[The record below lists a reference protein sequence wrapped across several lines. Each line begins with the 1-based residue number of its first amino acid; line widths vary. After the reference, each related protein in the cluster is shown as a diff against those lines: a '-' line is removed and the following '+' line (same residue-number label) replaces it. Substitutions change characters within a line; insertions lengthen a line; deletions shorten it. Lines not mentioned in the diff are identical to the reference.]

1 MADESTPHRHCAA
14 FTAGGQPCGAGP
26 QRDRAFCFVH
36 DPERAAEADEA
47 RRLGGLR
54 RRRESTV
61 AAAYDLSGLDTLD
74 GMRRLLEIAVTDTLS
89 LEVGEA
95 RIRVLLAAI
104 AVARRIHSDADVE
117 RRLEVLEGVIRAGR
131 DAHPPEGLLGAPG
144 R

>member
-14 FTAGGQPCGAGP
+14 FTAGGQPCRAGP
-26 QRDRAFCFVH
+26 QRDRPLCFVH

-89 LEVGEA
+89 LEVGEP

-104 AVARRIHSDADVE
+104 AVGRKIHSDADFE
-117 RRLEVLEGVIRAGR
+117 RRLEVLEGAIRAGR
-131 DAHPPEGLLGAPG
+131 DAPPPEGLLGAPG